1 MTKSDPVLMIDEFLA
16 DEFICDLFWNFHIK
30 YLFVMN
36 WTTLFFVVVFTQYF
50 DVSSKYTVY
59 FSSDMNE
66 S

>member
-16 DEFICDLFWNFHIK
+16 DEFICVLFWKIHIK

-36 WTTLFFVVVFTQYF
+36 WTTLFFVVVFAQYF